1 MEPIMAA
8 VAGLVVGAVAGW
20 VVRGM
25 SGNNARRAIEDAKE
39 RLGETVKVEVAGAIR
54 ENSEVL
60 VGMADENFKK
70 TMAVAKGELDRKHQL
85 FEGLVKPLSEGYE
98 KLNPQ
103 IEQLSA
109 HVQSVTAETAKL
121 SGALLDNR
129 QVGNWG
135 EIQLR
140 RVVELAGMAKGQRS
154 PVQEIAKRAPDAR
167 RRFIGCTR
175 RPKGTS
181 LLCVDRTGSRV

>member
-1 MEPIMAA
+1 MEPITAA
-8 VAGLVVGAVAGW
+8 VVGLVVGLVAGW

-39 RLGETVKVEVAGAIR
+39 RLGETVKAEVAGAIR

-60 VGMADENFKK
+60 VGMADENFQK

-121 SGALLDNR
+121 SGALSDNR

-140 RVVELAGMAKGQRS
+140 PRRRTGRDGEGAAESRPRDCQKSAGRPQALHRLHPPAKGDISALR
-154 PVQEIAKRAPDAR
+154 
-167 RRFIGCTR
+167 
-175 RPKGTS
+175 
-181 LLCVDRTGSRV
+181 